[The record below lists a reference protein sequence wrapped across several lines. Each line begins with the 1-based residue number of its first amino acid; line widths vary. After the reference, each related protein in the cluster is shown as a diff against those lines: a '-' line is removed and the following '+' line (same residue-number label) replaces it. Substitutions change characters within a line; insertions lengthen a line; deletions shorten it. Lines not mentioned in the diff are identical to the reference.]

1 MHDETLIFTAWNDRI
16 SKDLG
21 FCDLVNGGMIEM
33 DIKTI
38 CVVGAGLMGRQL
50 ALLSAVSGFEVY
62 CADTVPA
69 ALKSAE
75 DFVAEWLPKQKAK
88 ERITDE
94 QIAHVNKSLH
104 FVDNL
109 ETAAKSADMV
119 IEAAV
124 EDLGV
129 KRAIFAQLDKIT
141 PPHAILATNS
151 SYLVS
156 SKIADATSRPDKV
169 LNMHFFNP
177 ALIMKTVE
185 VVQGPH
191 VSDDTVQKVMEVSR
205 ALGKNPVKVNK
216 EVYGF
221 LVNRIFSVITKEA
234 CYMLDQGIATI
245 EDIDSAV
252 KGALGHPMGPLELL
266 DMTGIDLEYHLGM
279 ERFRETGVLADKPSP
294 SLIER
299 YARGDYGRKTGKG
312 YYDYTKK

>member
-1 MHDETLIFTAWNDRI
+1 MN
-16 SKDLG
+16 
-21 FCDLVNGGMIEM
+21 
-33 DIKTI
+33 IKTI
-38 CVVGAGLMGRQL
+38 CVVGAGLMGQQI
-50 ALLSAVSGFEVY
+50 ALLAATSGFEVY
-62 CADTVPA
+62 CADTSHE
-69 ALKSAE
+69 ALKKAQE
-75 DFVAEWLPKQKAK
+75 FVDGWLPKQKAK

-109 ETAAKSADMV
+109 ADAAKNADMI

-124 EDLGV
+124 ENLAI
-129 KRAIFAQLDKIT
+129 KRSIFAELDRLA

-191 VSDDTVQKVMEVSR
+191 VSDETVEKVMELSR
-205 ALGKNPVKVNK
+205 ALGKRPARVNK
-216 EVYGF
+216 EIYGF
-221 LVNRIFSVITKEA
+221 LCNRIFSVITKEA
-234 CYMLDQGIATI
+234 CYMLDQGIASV
-245 EDIDSAV
+245 EDIDNAV

-279 ERFRETGVLADKPSP
+279 ERFRETGNPVDKPSP
-294 SLIER
+294 SLVER

>member
-1 MHDETLIFTAWNDRI
+1 
-16 SKDLG
+16 
-21 FCDLVNGGMIEM
+21 M

-38 CVVGAGLMGRQL
+38 CVVGAGLMGQQL
-50 ALLSAVSGFEVY
+50 ALLAAKSGFEVY
-62 CADTVPA
+62 CADTSA
-69 ALKSAE
+69 EALKKAQ
-75 DFVAEWLPKQKAK
+75 DFVATWIPKQQAK
-88 ERITDE
+88 GKITDE
-94 QIAHVNKSLH
+94 QIELVNKGLH

-109 ETAAKSADMV
+109 EEAAKNADMV

-124 EDLGV
+124 ENLAV
-129 KRAIFAQLDKIT
+129 KRAIFAELDRIT

-191 VSDDTVQKVMEVSR
+191 VSDETVDKVMEVAR
-205 ALGKNPVKVNK
+205 AFGKNPARVNK
-216 EVYGF
+216 EIYGF
-221 LVNRIFSVITKEA
+221 LCNRIFSVMTKEA
-234 CYMLDQGIATI
+234 CYMLDQGIASV
-245 EDIDSAV
+245 EDIDNAV
-252 KGALGHPMGPLELL
+252 KGAFGHPMGPLELL

-279 ERFRETGVLADKPSP
+279 ERFRETGNLTDKPSP
-294 SLIER
+294 SLVER
-299 YARGDYGRKTGKG
+299 YGRGDYGRKTGKG